1 MSQRKREE
9 AMRNTNEST
18 NARVLWFSVFSVC
31 VLASTGAWQVYH
43 LKQYHLRDI
52 MFTIGALD

>member
-1 MSQRKREE
+1 
-9 AMRNTNEST
+9 MRNTNEST

-52 MFTIGALD
+52 MLTLGTPH